1 MRSSSFYKE
10 FHLSQKLLVQE
21 LPNPTP
27 TPLFQVLTHGPPR
40 NSFWRW
46 DSAKAAITQ
55 SVAAKNIETLI
66 EKMLRLWWR
75 RNSNGA
81 SANVDGNL
89 INWSLAQEMEIHGQ
103 ICLISFRKINSWKAF
118 HKKCLYLH
126 TCVLVYVKDKLSYHR
141 YNSSATLVANSE
153 GDVGTWL
160 LPPRSKRWSLPWILL
175 MPSAKRFLWYCS
187 SSQRFPELSSA
198 CYDQG
203 VFVWN

>member
-1 MRSSSFYKE
+1 MNVSCQSAHAECADPAWMRSSGFYKE

-89 INWSLAQEMEIHGQ
+89 INWPLAQEMGIHGWTGHLY
-103 ICLISFRKINSWKAF
+103 LISFRRRISWKAF
-118 HKKCLYLH
+118 HKKICICILAYLFMSRINFH
-126 TCVLVYVKDKLSYHR
+126 ITDTIPLQPWWPILK
-141 YNSSATLVANSE
+141 AT
-153 GDVGTWL
+153 
-160 LPPRSKRWSLPWILL
+160 
-175 MPSAKRFLWYCS
+175 
-187 SSQRFPELSSA
+187 
-198 CYDQG
+198 
-203 VFVWN
+203 